1 MKMTWSEDLTLG
13 VGAID
18 HQHRELFQRFENLV
32 EACRQGQGRSR
43 LVELHTF
50 LGDYVERHF
59 ADEEVL
65 MRSKGYPLAAEH
77 AEQHAK
83 FRQQM
88 ASLNAILV
96 SHGPSIAM
104 LVETNQK
111 VMSWLAEHIRK
122 SDRALAAYLGE
133 R

>member
-1 MKMTWSEDLTLG
+1 MKMEWSEALAIG
-13 VGAID
+13 VGEID
-18 HQHRELFQRFENLV
+18 QQHRELFQRFEALV

-43 LVELHTF
+43 LVELHAF

-59 ADEEVL
+59 ADEEAL
-65 MRSKGYPLAAEH
+65 MRSKDYPRAAEH

-88 ASLNAILV
+88 AGLTALLS
-96 SHGPSIAM
+96 SHGPSIAL

-111 VMSWLAEHIRK
+111 VMQWLTEHINK
-122 SDRALAAYLGE
+122 TDRALAAYLD
-133 R
+133 